1 MWLKWNRSDKTSGY
15 EVYRSTKKGS
25 GYTKLATITK
35 GSTVKLTDKT
45 VKAGK
50 KYYYKVRAYKANE
63 AGVDV
68 YAAYSAV
75 KTVKAK

>member
-1 MWLKWNRSDKTSGY
+1 M
-15 EVYRSTKKGS
+15 
-25 GYTKLATITK
+25 
-35 GSTVKLTDKT
+35 KLTDKT

-50 KYYYKVRAYKANE
+50 KYYYKVRAYKTNE